1 MSQAKLR
8 MVITLQASQLYGDL
22 ADPCYAE
29 ETVDLTVPYMEPK
42 QLDLSKVL
50 QGATEAVITRH
61 REALRKAQA
70 AADAEKKRQQEQRSF
85 WMLNH
90 RPDEPDE
97 PADME
102 DRPSDVSVTGTIGDV
117 PISLPLSDPA

>member
-1 MSQAKLR
+1 

-29 ETVDLTVPYMEPK
+29 EQVELTVPYMEPK

-50 QGATEAVITRH
+50 QGATEAVILRH

-85 WMLNH
+85 WMLKNK
-90 RPDEPDE
+90 PDEEAAEPEVEDEE
-97 PADME
+97 PA
-102 DRPSDVSVTGTIGDV
+102 
-117 PISLPLSDPA
+117 